1 MGHAALRPSDPPML
15 ALAGLKVRVVLWLP
29 GIPMTSNENLEIFR
43 RVIELGFNEG
53 KVAEL
58 DRFVAANFVEHQ
70 FGAESRLPGF
80 KMLVREMRAA
90 FPDLKMTVEDCVAT
104 DDKVWAR
111 LRCRG
116 THNGPLMGIP
126 PTGKSIDTT
135 AVEIC
140 RVENGKLAEH
150 WGVPDRFAAMSQ
162 LGLLPSSRGE

>member
-1 MGHAALRPSDPPML
+1 MR
-15 ALAGLKVRVVLWLP
+15 
-29 GIPMTSNENLEIFR
+29 TNENLELFR

-53 KVAEL
+53 KVNEL
-58 DRFVAANFVEHQ
+58 DRFVAEDFVEHQ
-70 FGAESRLPGF
+70 FGAESGLPAF
-80 KMLVREMRAA
+80 KALVREMRAA
-90 FPDLKMTVEDCVAT
+90 FPDLKMTVEDWVT
-104 DDKVWAR
+104 TGDKVWAR

-140 RVENGKLAEH
+140 RVEKGRLAEH

-162 LGLLPSSRGE
+162 LGLLPNSRRK